1 VIHLS
6 QPNRDLDH
14 TAVGRD
20 RTAAPDAA
28 WGAENAH
35 FVELSLR
42 AQAGYTSGLRWLG
55 CGGRGRLTQSAK
67 FFWPVPAYV
76 TKITSN
82 VIGLSYRLTINTL
95 SSVTARMTTM
105 TSLHR
110 LFGIKAIA
118 TIGVALSMT
127 AGLAFAGDTNVSKDQ
142 ILNALQPKP
151 LTRGLS
157 AGPQVDPAVKAKEN
171 HFVETLRNRKTR
183 SLSLGEREE
192 ILQIASDKPK
202 IDLDI
207 QFDYNSADISTT
219 SMPSVKA
226 LGEALSN
233 ASLKGSTFVVAG
245 HTDAIG
251 GEAYNQGLSERRA
264 DTIKRYLVEKYGITG
279 ADLVTVGY
287 GKDKPKDANAPMDPI
302 NRRVQVVNMDTK
314 TTASR

>member
-1 VIHLS
+1 
-6 QPNRDLDH
+6 
-14 TAVGRD
+14 
-20 RTAAPDAA
+20 
-28 WGAENAH
+28 
-35 FVELSLR
+35 
-42 AQAGYTSGLRWLG
+42 
-55 CGGRGRLTQSAK
+55 
-67 FFWPVPAYV
+67 
-76 TKITSN
+76 
-82 VIGLSYRLTINTL
+82 
-95 SSVTARMTTM
+95 M